1 MKFIIKCLT
10 VLVAIAL
17 SLAIFDTVYNG
28 LFKADGY
35 HPITDQ
41 MREVKGD

>member
-1 MKFIIKCLT
+1 MKFILKCLT
-10 VLVAIAL
+10 AVAVIAL

-28 LFKADGY
+28 LLNADGY
-35 HPITDQ
+35 QPVTDQ